1 MYFIGK
7 QSVFFKK
14 SVRTLCFAGYTFSLK
29 TLNLCTFIERKSSIF
44 RVPKQRKDVFETS
57 TSAIDRARRVLSGA
71 TVSKLGASDL
81 ANRQKKYFV
90 LLFFSSFFRSIF
102 GFLAL
107 CEGVFETSTS
117 AIDRARRD
125 LSGATISRLGASDL
139 ANRHRKN

>member
-1 MYFIGK
+1 MQFWGA
-7 QSVFFKK
+7 
-14 SVRTLCFAGYTFSLK
+14 R
-29 TLNLCTFIERKSSIF
+29 E
-44 RVPKQRKDVFETS
+44 DVFQTP
-57 TSAIDRARRVLSGA
+57 TSAVDRARRVLFGA
-71 TVSKLGASDL
+71 IISKLGASDL

-125 LSGATISRLGASDL
+125 LSGAKVTRVGASCVV
-139 ANRHRKN
+139 NRHGKYSNPTLRYPT